1 MTRRAYVR
9 YFAWI
14 LAGTLLLSACTND
27 TETNPGTSE
36 APPPDATTTTSS
48 EPDTTT
54 TTATPG
60 IATEAR
66 TEFGILITYENSIA
80 IRQPEGET
88 TVLEGDFETPLLAA
102 YDDLNGGIVYQYE
115 QTSANLGQA
124 ILHMTPTSQPTE
136 VVRADPGRVIQLM
149 DVGSYQERTQILY
162 VDTAVSGAEGKLMVA
177 GLSGGAAEL
186 VTTLDGIV
194 SASLSDDRVAI
205 SQFDGTCNSAQILD
219 EDAQILHDCAP
230 AALDL
235 RIDGQQFA
243 YLSDGI
249 IEASEEVNWSSDLRA
264 TTQLFD
270 FEEDVAAVRNGA
282 TGFKLLDTNGASFNF
297 RTNQVVQFVSILRS
311 EVNLGEG
318 LFLGGI
324 RTPSGSCSAVGLP
337 ASPLTQ
343 STLPAPVAEAR
354 SAIVEAATECNFT
367 ALERLAGPD
376 FFYTFDATSG
386 ADLSRFWQQSDQQN
400 FDTLAVLVRTL
411 DLPFA
416 ESTGVDE
423 TVVYVWPAV
432 AEIENPTEADWQAL
446 SAVYNEEEIEFY
458 KNFGGF
464 IGWRIYI
471 SADGTWI
478 GAIAGD

>member
-1 MTRRAYVR
+1 ML
-9 YFAWI
+9 
-14 LAGTLLLSACTND
+14 LAACTND
-27 TETNPGTSE
+27 SETNPGTSE
-36 APPPDATTTTSS
+36 APPPDATTTTST

-54 TTATPG
+54 TTVTPG

-88 TVLEGDFETPLLAA
+88 TVLEGDFETSLVAA

-115 QTSANLGQA
+115 QTSAGLGNA
-124 ILHMTPTSQPTE
+124 ILHLTPTSQPTE
-136 VVRADPGRVIQLM
+136 LVRADADRVIQLM
-149 DVGSYQERTQILY
+149 DVGSYEERTQILY
-162 VDTAVSGAEGKLMVA
+162 VDSAVDGADSKLLVA
-177 GLSGGAAEL
+177 GLSGGAPEL
-186 VTTLDGIV
+186 LTTQGGIV
-194 SASLSDDRVAI
+194 SASLTEGAVAI
-205 SQFDGTCNSAQILD
+205 SQFDGTCNSAQVFDRDSPIIQ
-219 EDAQILHDCAP
+219 ACAP
-230 AALDL
+230 EAIDL
-235 RIDGQQFA
+235 RIDGEQYVF
-243 YLSDGI
+243 LSEGI
-249 IEASEEVNWSSDLRA
+249 VETSVEVNWNRDLRA

-343 STLPAPVAEAR
+343 SALPAPVAEAR